1 GDSLDRTITLLRST
15 LILNGLQL
23 AANEIASPEVIDGA
37 WKAAMSVSK
46 GPFEL
51 LKEQGRE
58 PFLQQLDTHLQE
70 GWFSDEL
77 ALPIKAYL
85 TEKAL

>member
-1 GDSLDRTITLLRST
+1 
-15 LILNGLQL
+15 
-23 AANEIASPEVIDGA
+23 
-37 WKAAMSVSK
+37 MSISK

-51 LKEQGRE
+51 LQEQGHE
-58 PFLQQLDTHLQE
+58 VFLQQLDAHLQE